1 MNVLRAKEISQSA
14 TIVDVAYNG
23 TLIMIQDVDE
33 TTEMARVYNRTNR
46 EQEITVPV
54 AQLMEQ

>member
-33 TTEMARVYNRTNR
+33 TTEMARVYNRTNL
-46 EQEITVPV
+46 EQEMTVPV

>member
-14 TIVDVAYNG
+14 TIVDVTYNG
-23 TLIMIQDVDE
+23 TLIMIQDINE
-33 TTEMARVYNRTNR
+33 ATEMARVYNRTNR
-46 EQEITVPV
+46 EQEMTVPV

>member
-46 EQEITVPV
+46 VQEMTVPV

>member
-46 EQEITVPV
+46 EQEMTVPV